1 MKTQGWIV
9 MIEIPESVSL
19 ARQLNDT
26 VKGKVIASV
35 LANASPHKFAWFYG
49 DSSQYDALLRGKT
62 VGEARGVGGKV
73 EIALGRLRIL
83 LAEGVNVRYFPAGEA
98 PPAKHQLRIAFT
110 DSSALVCTVQ
120 MYGGLWVFQ
129 EGDNDNEY
137 YLAAKRK
144 PSPRSDLFDLPYF
157 LDLAEDCA
165 SLSAKAFLAT
175 EQRIPGLGNG
185 VLQDI
190 LFNARVH
197 PKTKISKLSGQELE
211 TLFDSVKTTLN
222 QMTEQGGR
230 DTETDLFGNP
240 GGYQTL
246 MSKNTAGKPCP
257 VCGGTI
263 LKAPYMG
270 GSVYL
275 CPGCQKERK

>member
-1 MKTQGWIV
+1 
-9 MIEIPESVSL
+9 MIELPESVSL

-26 VKGKVIASV
+26 VKGKIVAAV
-35 LANASPHKFAWFYG
+35 VANASPHKFAWYFG
-49 DSSQYDALLRGKT
+49 DPAQYDALLKGKT

-83 LAEGVNVRYFPAGEA
+83 LAEGVNVRYLPAGTA
-98 PPAKHQLRIAFT
+98 PPAKHQLLITFT

-157 LDLAEDCA
+157 LDLAEDCCA
-165 SLSAKAFLAT
+165 LSAKAFLAT

-190 LFNARVH
+190 LYNAHIH
-197 PKTKISKLSGQELE
+197 PKTKIGRLTERELE

-222 QMTEQGGR
+222 QMTDQGGR

-240 GGYQTL
+240 GGYRTL
-246 MSKNTAGKPCP
+246 LSKNTAGKPCP
-257 VCGGTI
+257 ACGAAITK
-263 LKAPYMG
+263 LAYMG
-270 GSVYL
+270 GSVYV
-275 CPGCQKERK
+275 CPGCQTERK